1 MCESEPRA
9 PVTEEERREA
19 EQLETELDKYFF
31 TVFDGS
37 SPEDVSHAKQL
48 WTSLSLLP
56 PLESRLVNA
65 DIRQRLPIA
74 PINHDETLLVVD
86 TNAALK
92 PSSSDHRETLQ
103 EVRHQKQRQEDR
115 LQEVRHQ
122 KQRQEDR
129 LQEVRHQKQRQE
141 DRLQEVR
148 HQKQRQE
155 DRLQEVR
162 HQKQRQ
168 EDRLQEVRHQ
178 KQRQE
183 DRLQEVR
190 HQKQRQEERQRYMD
204 MARQREE
211 IINMLHQQRQKRIQ
225 VKHTHTHTHTHSVV
239 LLYL

>member
-1 MCESEPRA
+1 MFESEPRA
-9 PVTEEERREA
+9 GVTEEEERREA

-74 PINHDETLLVVD
+74 RTNHETLLVVD

-92 PSSSDHRETLQ
+92 PSSSDHRE
-103 EVRHQKQRQEDR
+103 
-115 LQEVRHQ
+115 
-122 KQRQEDR
+122 
-129 LQEVRHQKQRQE
+129 
-141 DRLQEVR
+141 
-148 HQKQRQE
+148 
-155 DRLQEVR
+155 
-162 HQKQRQ
+162 
-168 EDRLQEVRHQ
+168 
-178 KQRQE
+178 
-183 DRLQEVR
+183 RLQEVR

-204 MARQREE
+204 MARRRED

-225 VKHTHTHTHTHSVV
+225 RETVS
-239 LLYL
+239 LLYKPRQRDRSERAPGHRRGGGPKASVTHRPRRQNRTRRIHVCRS

>member
-1 MCESEPRA
+1 MFESEPRA
-9 PVTEEERREA
+9 GVTEEERREA

-74 PINHDETLLVVD
+74 RTNNETLLVVD

-92 PSSSDHRETLQ
+92 PSSSDHRE
-103 EVRHQKQRQEDR
+103 R

-141 DRLQEVR
+141 DRL
-148 HQKQRQE
+148 
-155 DRLQEVR
+155 LEVR

-204 MARQREE
+204 MVRG
-211 IINMLHQQRQKRIQ
+211 NDPGF
-225 VKHTHTHTHTHSVV
+225 VC
-239 LLYL
+239 

>member
-1 MCESEPRA
+1 MFESEPRA
-9 PVTEEERREA
+9 GVTEEEERREA

-74 PINHDETLLVVD
+74 RTNQETLLVVD

-92 PSSSDHRETLQ
+92 PSSSDHRE
-103 EVRHQKQRQEDR
+103 
-115 LQEVRHQ
+115 
-122 KQRQEDR
+122 
-129 LQEVRHQKQRQE
+129 
-141 DRLQEVR
+141 
-148 HQKQRQE
+148 
-155 DRLQEVR
+155 
-162 HQKQRQ
+162 
-168 EDRLQEVRHQ
+168 RLQEVRHQ

-204 MARQREE
+204 MARRRED

-225 VKHTHTHTHTHSVV
+225 AGC
-239 LLYL
+239 

>member
-1 MCESEPRA
+1 MFESEPRA
-9 PVTEEERREA
+9 GVTEEEERREA

-74 PINHDETLLVVD
+74 RTNHETLLVVD

-92 PSSSDHRETLQ
+92 PSSSDHRE
-103 EVRHQKQRQEDR
+103 
-115 LQEVRHQ
+115 
-122 KQRQEDR
+122 
-129 LQEVRHQKQRQE
+129 
-141 DRLQEVR
+141 
-148 HQKQRQE
+148 
-155 DRLQEVR
+155 
-162 HQKQRQ
+162 
-168 EDRLQEVRHQ
+168 
-178 KQRQE
+178 
-183 DRLQEVR
+183 RLQEVR

-204 MARQREE
+204 MARRRED

-225 VKHTHTHTHTHSVV
+225 RETVS
-239 LLYL
+239 LLYKPRQRDRSERLALNPQGTWTQTWRRSEGFSNTQTSASEQNQADPCLQELMF

>member
-1 MCESEPRA
+1 MFESEPRA
-9 PVTEEERREA
+9 GLTEEEERREA

-74 PINHDETLLVVD
+74 RTNHETLLVVGKVK
-86 TNAALK
+86 L
-92 PSSSDHRETLQ
+92 
-103 EVRHQKQRQEDR
+103 
-115 LQEVRHQ
+115 
-122 KQRQEDR
+122 
-129 LQEVRHQKQRQE
+129 
-141 DRLQEVR
+141 
-148 HQKQRQE
+148 
-155 DRLQEVR
+155 
-162 HQKQRQ
+162 
-168 EDRLQEVRHQ
+168 

-204 MARQREE
+204 MARRRED

-225 VKHTHTHTHTHSVV
+225 VKHTHRHLDTDVEEV
-239 LLYL
+239 RRLQ

>member
-9 PVTEEERREA
+9 GVTEEERREA

-74 PINHDETLLVVD
+74 PTNHDETLLVVGE
-86 TNAALK
+86 
-92 PSSSDHRETLQ
+92 RLQ
-103 EVRHQKQRQEDR
+103 EARHQKQRQEDR
-115 LQEVRHQ
+115 LQEA
-122 KQRQEDR
+122 
-129 LQEVRHQKQRQE
+129 
-141 DRLQEVR
+141 
-148 HQKQRQE
+148 
-155 DRLQEVR
+155 
-162 HQKQRQ
+162 
-168 EDRLQEVRHQ
+168 
-178 KQRQE
+178 
-183 DRLQEVR
+183 R

-211 IINMLHQQRQKRIQ
+211 TINMLHQQRKKRIQ
-225 VKHTHTHTHTHSVV
+225 RETVS
-239 LLYL
+239 LLYKPRQRDRSERLALNPPEETDVEEVRRLQ

>member
-1 MCESEPRA
+1 MFESEPRA
-9 PVTEEERREA
+9 GITEEEERREA

-74 PINHDETLLVVD
+74 RTNHETLLVVD

-92 PSSSDHRETLQ
+92 PSSSDHRE
-103 EVRHQKQRQEDR
+103 
-115 LQEVRHQ
+115 
-122 KQRQEDR
+122 
-129 LQEVRHQKQRQE
+129 
-141 DRLQEVR
+141 
-148 HQKQRQE
+148 
-155 DRLQEVR
+155 
-162 HQKQRQ
+162 
-168 EDRLQEVRHQ
+168 RLQEVRHQ

-204 MARQREE
+204 MARRRED

-225 VKHTHTHTHTHSVV
+225 RETVS
-239 LLYL
+239 LLYKPRQRDRSERLALNPQGTWTQTWRRSEGFSNTQTSASEQNQADPCLQELMF

>member
-1 MCESEPRA
+1 MFESEPRA
-9 PVTEEERREA
+9 GLTEEEERREA

-74 PINHDETLLVVD
+74 RTNHETLLVVD

-92 PSSSDHRETLQ
+92 PSSSDHRE
-103 EVRHQKQRQEDR
+103 
-115 LQEVRHQ
+115 
-122 KQRQEDR
+122 
-129 LQEVRHQKQRQE
+129 
-141 DRLQEVR
+141 
-148 HQKQRQE
+148 
-155 DRLQEVR
+155 
-162 HQKQRQ
+162 
-168 EDRLQEVRHQ
+168 RLQEVRHQ

-204 MARQREE
+204 MARRRED

-225 VKHTHTHTHTHSVV
+225 AGS
-239 LLYL
+239 

>member
-1 MCESEPRA
+1 MFESEPRA
-9 PVTEEERREA
+9 GITEEEERREA

-74 PINHDETLLVVD
+74 RTNHETLLVVGKVKLARTNHETLLVVD

-92 PSSSDHRETLQ
+92 PSSSDHRE
-103 EVRHQKQRQEDR
+103 
-115 LQEVRHQ
+115 
-122 KQRQEDR
+122 
-129 LQEVRHQKQRQE
+129 
-141 DRLQEVR
+141 
-148 HQKQRQE
+148 
-155 DRLQEVR
+155 
-162 HQKQRQ
+162 
-168 EDRLQEVRHQ
+168 RLQEVRHQ

-204 MARQREE
+204 MARRRED

-225 VKHTHTHTHTHSVV
+225 RETVS
-239 LLYL
+239 LLYKPRQRDRSERLALNPQGTWTQTWRRSEGFSNTQTSASEQNQADPCLQELMF

>member
-1 MCESEPRA
+1 MFESEPRA
-9 PVTEEERREA
+9 GLTEEEERREA

-74 PINHDETLLVVD
+74 RTNHETLLVVD

-92 PSSSDHRETLQ
+92 PSSSDHRE
-103 EVRHQKQRQEDR
+103 
-115 LQEVRHQ
+115 
-122 KQRQEDR
+122 
-129 LQEVRHQKQRQE
+129 
-141 DRLQEVR
+141 
-148 HQKQRQE
+148 
-155 DRLQEVR
+155 
-162 HQKQRQ
+162 
-168 EDRLQEVRHQ
+168 RLQEVRHQ

-204 MARQREE
+204 MARRRED

-225 VKHTHTHTHTHSVV
+225 RETVS
-239 LLYL
+239 LLYKPRQRDRSERLALNPPGHLDTDVEEVRRLQ

>member
-1 MCESEPRA
+1 MFESEPRA
-9 PVTEEERREA
+9 GVTEEEERREA

-74 PINHDETLLVVD
+74 RTNQETLLVVD

-92 PSSSDHRETLQ
+92 PSSSDHRE
-103 EVRHQKQRQEDR
+103 
-115 LQEVRHQ
+115 
-122 KQRQEDR
+122 
-129 LQEVRHQKQRQE
+129 
-141 DRLQEVR
+141 
-148 HQKQRQE
+148 
-155 DRLQEVR
+155 
-162 HQKQRQ
+162 
-168 EDRLQEVRHQ
+168 RLQEVRHQ

-204 MARQREE
+204 MARRRED

-225 VKHTHTHTHTHSVV
+225 VKHRVTI
-239 LLYL
+239 LAGC

>member
-1 MCESEPRA
+1 MFESEPRA
-9 PVTEEERREA
+9 GVTEEEERREA

-74 PINHDETLLVVD
+74 RTNHETLLVVD

-92 PSSSDHRETLQ
+92 PSSSDHRE
-103 EVRHQKQRQEDR
+103 
-115 LQEVRHQ
+115 
-122 KQRQEDR
+122 
-129 LQEVRHQKQRQE
+129 
-141 DRLQEVR
+141 
-148 HQKQRQE
+148 
-155 DRLQEVR
+155 
-162 HQKQRQ
+162 
-168 EDRLQEVRHQ
+168 RLQEVRHQ

-204 MARQREE
+204 MARRRED

-225 VKHTHTHTHTHSVV
+225 RETVSLPYKPRQRDRSERLALNPPGHLDTDVEEV
-239 LLYL
+239 RRLQ

>member
-1 MCESEPRA
+1 MFESEPRA
-9 PVTEEERREA
+9 GVTEEEEERREA

-74 PINHDETLLVVD
+74 RTNNETLLVVGKVTLARTNNETLLVVGKVTLARTNNETLLVVD

-92 PSSSDHRETLQ
+92 PSSSDHRE
-103 EVRHQKQRQEDR
+103 R

-141 DRLQEVR
+141 DRL
-148 HQKQRQE
+148 
-155 DRLQEVR
+155 LEVR

-204 MARQREE
+204 MVRG
-211 IINMLHQQRQKRIQ
+211 NDPGF
-225 VKHTHTHTHTHSVV
+225 VC
-239 LLYL
+239 

>member
-65 DIRQRLPIA
+65 DIRQRLPVA
-74 PINHDETLLVVD
+74 PTKHDETLLVVD

-92 PSSSDHRETLQ
+92 PSSSDHR
-103 EVRHQKQRQEDR
+103 
-115 LQEVRHQ
+115 
-122 KQRQEDR
+122 
-129 LQEVRHQKQRQE
+129 
-141 DRLQEVR
+141 
-148 HQKQRQE
+148 
-155 DRLQEVR
+155 
-162 HQKQRQ
+162 
-168 EDRLQEVRHQ
+168 
-178 KQRQE
+178 

-204 MARQREE
+204 MARRREE
-211 IINMLHQQRQKRIQ
+211 IINLLHQQRQKRIQ
-225 VKHTHTHTHTHSVV
+225 RETVS
-239 LLYL
+239 LLTPGRGSGVREHLETNVEEVRRLQ